1 MSGRHRLK
9 PGDGQAVSAGIVA
22 GVVGFAGAFAVV
34 LAGLRGVGASP
45 GQAASGLMVLSVL
58 MGLLTIFLSLRTR
71 LPVAIAWSTPGAALL
86 ATAGV
91 PEGGFATAVG
101 AFLLCGVLLA
111 LAGLWPWLGRTIDR
125 IPRALAAAM
134 LAGVLLPLCLEPF
147 RSIESAPELALPVI
161 VTWALALA
169 VTRGWAVPACLV
181 VGVAAVVATQPL
193 DLGPASGLTPDLEF
207 VSPDLR
213 PGPVLALGVPLFI
226 VTMVSQN
233 VTGMAT
239 LANFGF
245 HPRWRTMLTS
255 TGVAT
260 VAGAPFGGHAINL
273 AAITAAL
280 VAGPEAHPSP
290 DRRWI
295 AAAANG
301 VTVTV
306 FGLSAAAATAFLAAS
321 PPEVLATV
329 AGLALLA
336 ALGPALV
343 TALGGSEHREAAVVT
358 FVVSASGVTL
368 LSVTAAAWGLA
379 AGLGFLLLQRVKRPA
394 KPAGLGAGTA
404 PAPSKRG
411 HGWPQDHSNT
421 K

>member
-1 MSGRHRLK
+1 VK

-22 GVVGFAGAFAVV
+22 GVVGFAGSFAVV

-45 GQAASGLMVLSVL
+45 AEAASGLMVLLVV
-58 MGLLTIFLSLRTR
+58 MGLLAIALAVRTR

-91 PEGGFATAVG
+91 PDGGFATAVA
-101 AFLLCGVLLA
+101 AFLLCGALLV

-147 RSIESAPELALPVI
+147 KAVGSAPELALPVI
-161 VTWALALA
+161 ATWALLLRFAR
-169 VTRGWAVPACLV
+169 TWAVPACV
-181 VGVAAVVATQPL
+181 VVAVAAVVVSQPL
-193 DLGPASGLTPDLEF
+193 DLGPASGLAPGLELTVPDFRL
-207 VSPDLR
+207 
-213 PGPVLALGVPLFI
+213 GPVLALGVPLFV

-233 VTGMAT
+233 VTGMAV
-239 LANFGF
+239 LASFGF
-245 HPRWRTMLTS
+245 HPRWRTALTS

-260 VAGAPFGGHAINL
+260 IASAPFGGHAVNL

-280 VAGPEAHPSP
+280 VAGPEAHPDP
-290 DRRWI
+290 GRRWV
-295 AAAANG
+295 AAAAGG
-301 VTVTV
+301 VSYMVL
-306 FGLSAAAATAFLAAS
+306 GLSAAAATAFLAAS

-343 TALGGSEHREAAVVT
+343 TALGESEHREAALIT

-368 LSVTAAAWGLA
+368 LSVTAAAWGLV
-379 AGLGFLLLQRVKRPA
+379 AGLGFLALQRWTVRPSA
-394 KPAGLGAGTA
+394 SPPSPATDAPRTA
-404 PAPSKRG
+404 TR
-411 HGWPQDHSNT
+411 T
-421 K
+421 